1 MKFWNVAV
9 AFFVFM
15 TTNLAV
21 YRRDWREKLT
31 AHAKGKSF
39 ETMPEV
45 DKKPFKFKS
54 GTKNR

>member
-15 TTNLAV
+15 ITNLAV
-21 YRRDWREKLT
+21 YRQDWREKLT
-31 AHAKGKSF
+31 ARAKGKAF

-45 DKKPFKFKS
+45 DKKNFKKFKP
-54 GTKNR
+54 TQNR